1 VRFVAV
7 ALLFVV
13 SVAGCGAGGTYEKR
27 GRKGGDVDRGEVNG
41 RTFDWVSNKPDGDDW
56 TIRIRGSAFWVSYAR
71 EESTDKLGSFNL
83 DDKETE
89 KLWDLIDAL
98 DLKNRKKGKK
108 DEDEGYVQMMLRNPT
123 GDDEKSI
130 EHEIITVYSPR
141 DTDDEDVIK
150 LANYLI
156 DLVGKYKGEKPHF

>member
-1 VRFVAV
+1 VRFVAI
-7 ALLFVV
+7 ALLFAL
-13 SVAGCGAGGTYEKR
+13 VACPGGAGGTYEKG

-71 EESTDKLGSFNL
+71 EETTDKLGSFNL

-89 KLWDLIDAL
+89 KLWELIDAL
-98 DLKNRKKGKK
+98 DLPNRKKGKK
-108 DEDEGYVQMMLRNPT
+108 DEDEGYVQMMLRNPS
-123 GDDEKSI
+123 DDNGP
-130 EHEIITVYSPR
+130 HDIIKVYSPR
-141 DTDDEDVIK
+141 DTDDQDVIK

-156 DLVGKYKGEKPHF
+156 DLIGKYKGEKPHF

>member
-7 ALLFVV
+7 ALLFVIT
-13 SVAGCGAGGTYEKR
+13 ACGAGGTYEKR

-98 DLKNRKKGKK
+98 DLKHRKQGKK

-130 EHEIITVYSPR
+130 EHEIIKVYSPR

>member
-7 ALLFVV
+7 ALLFVM
-13 SVAGCGAGGTYEKR
+13 SVTSCGAGGTYEKR

-56 TIRIRGSAFWVSYAR
+56 TIRVRGSAFWVSYAR

-108 DEDEGYVQMMLRNPT
+108 DEDEGYVEMMLRNPT

-156 DLVGKYKGEKPHF
+156 DLIGKYKGEKPHF

>member
-1 VRFVAV
+1 MRFVAV
-7 ALLFVV
+7 ALLFVIT
-13 SVAGCGAGGTYEKR
+13 ACGAGGTYEKR

-98 DLKNRKKGKK
+98 DLKNRNKGKK
-108 DEDEGYVQMMLRNPT
+108 DEDEGYVQMMLRNPS
-123 GDDEKSI
+123 GEDEKSI

-141 DTDDEDVIK
+141 DTDDENVIK